1 MKSWP
6 KHLDI
11 WITEFGFTTGSGSR
25 RVATEQLKA
34 SNLAETYRMLSSRVN
49 SPILYYTAREWPLTT
64 AQWKHQCGDAPCVLD
79 KPGSNPGY
87 IPGTERDV
95 SGSGLFEQLDGHLI
109 QETAEKAFAAA
120 AGAH

>member
-1 MKSWP
+1 
-6 KHLDI
+6 
-11 WITEFGFTTGSGSR
+11 
-25 RVATEQLKA
+25 
-34 SNLAETYRMLSSRVN
+34 LAETYRMLSSRVN

-95 SGSGLFEQLDGHLI
+95 SGSGLFEQLDGRLV
-109 QETAEKAFAAA
+109 QEPAEKAFDAAA
-120 AGAH
+120 RAP